1 MPAVPYGWYAVLRS
15 AELRPDR
22 VVSLHYF
29 GRALVAFR
37 GSDGQAAVR
46 DAHCPHYGAH
56 LGVGG
61 KVVDGTVE
69 CPFHGWR
76 FGADGRCV
84 NAPFAVRTPKVSLGG
99 FPVRE
104 HSGLVFVYVGPTEPP
119 WEVPEIPE
127 AGARDFAEPI
137 DDTCRARV
145 HVQEMREN
153 IVDESHFHFI
163 HGQSEPP
170 VQDWRTD
177 GPFAEVRGRISRRV
191 LGWDIDNTFDA
202 FMYGPGVMVVRT
214 HGPVLSVTAVALS
227 TPVDDRTSE
236 LRMLLLPPQ
245 TGPRPVPDARA
256 QARLPRGSPG
266 RGAGGGPDLGS
277 QDPPAAPGPAS
288 ARKGHQSTAP
298 LVRPVLS
305 VRPSGRAVARPHLT
319 RRDRGRRS
327 DGQQRVFRFGVT
339 GSGRA
344 PPGSDRQPLKWS
356 ACGLCLDRVSRGRWI
371 SVFPPAVGSPGGQR
385 DFVAVPGRV
394 PVRTVRTGTARAG
407 G

>member
-1 MPAVPYGWYAVLRS
+1 MPTVPHGWYAVLRS
-15 AELRPDR
+15 SELRQNR

-29 GRALVAFR
+29 GRALIAFR

-61 KVVDGTVE
+61 KVVGGTVE

-84 NAPFAVRTPKVSLGG
+84 NAPFSVRTPKVSLEG

-104 HSGLVFVYVGPTEPP
+104 HSGLIFVYTGPAAPS

-127 AGARDFAEPI
+127 TESRNFAQPI
-137 DDTCRARV
+137 DDTCKARI

-191 LGWDIDNTFDA
+191 FGWDIDNTFDA

-227 TPVDDRTSE
+227 TPIDDHTSE
-236 LRMLLLPPQ
+236 LRMLYYLRKPARAPFLTPVLKLVFRSEALDEVREEVRIWDHKIHQ
-245 TGPRPVPDARA
+245 PRPVLLPHEKGIKALRRWYA
-256 QARLPRGSPG
+256 Q
-266 RGAGGGPDLGS
+266 
-277 QDPPAAPGPAS
+277 
-288 ARKGHQSTAP
+288 
-298 LVRPVLS
+298 
-305 VRPSGRAVARPHLT
+305 
-319 RRDRGRRS
+319 
-327 DGQQRVFRFGVT
+327 FY
-339 GSGRA
+339 
-344 PPGSDRQPLKWS
+344 PPGLPVAQPRDVSPPVAEAAAEADGSDHHRQTLPIDGDLTSSWPL
-356 ACGLCLDRVSRGRWI
+356 RG
-371 SVFPPAVGSPGGQR
+371 
-385 DFVAVPGRV
+385 
-394 PVRTVRTGTARAG
+394 
-407 G
+407 